1 MWKKIVRILAFPL
14 GAVFGVGIVEALE
27 GFANAHPEW
36 GIALTPLATGVIY
49 GAAAVVFGLI
59 FFLLSAGFVKWL
71 SDTLSGM
78 ERGLSKMPFKELLL
92 CVCGF
97 MVGVIIAFLLT
108 LPFMLFLNAPL
119 ITLSICIVLYAS
131 FALLGVR
138 VARSRINEVR
148 FSDDGDKPAPCRYVL
163 DSSVIIDGRV
173 VDIIELG
180 FLRGEIIISNM
191 VLSEI
196 RRIADSDDILKR
208 ARGRRAL
215 DMLARL
221 QGMKDVNLSIDE
233 TAQSEED
240 IDSRLVKLAG
250 KLGADL
256 VTNDYNLSRIGKMQN
271 VRVLNLNDLSNA
283 VKPLM
288 LPGEEMRLQIVKEGK
303 EPGQGVAYL
312 EDGTMIVVE
321 GGRRFISQEV
331 DCVVTSVLQTS
342 AGRMIFAKLK
352 EA

>member
-71 SDTLSGM
+71 SDT
-78 ERGLSKMPFKELLL
+78 
-92 CVCGF
+92 
-97 MVGVIIAFLLT
+97 AFLLT

-191 VLSEI
+191 VLS
-196 RRIADSDDILKR
+196 
-208 ARGRRAL
+208 G
-215 DMLARL
+215 
-221 QGMKDVNLSIDE
+221 
-233 TAQSEED
+233 
-240 IDSRLVKLAG
+240 SRLL
-250 KLGADL
+250 
-256 VTNDYNLSRIGKMQN
+256 LSQCF
-271 VRVLNLNDLSNA
+271 
-283 VKPLM
+283 
-288 LPGEEMRLQIVKEGK
+288 
-303 EPGQGVAYL
+303 
-312 EDGTMIVVE
+312 T
-321 GGRRFISQEV
+321 
-331 DCVVTSVLQTS
+331 
-342 AGRMIFAKLK
+342 
-352 EA
+352 